1 MILGPLEP
9 HQNDAGQYRVTCVAT
24 EGVKKL
30 CYQPAV
36 VDNPNMAQGRGVPQL
51 DPALEAVVGAIDAL
65 TERQDGGPGVV
76 LTLGGLVISGTII
89 PDWQW
94 FDDVEH
100 AARAAFVVH
109 VGGSID
115 NEHGGWARLFKGAAE
130 SLANDHAERRVARE
144 VTESLP
150 DRYQYLVAQQD
161 QTTYIHLTEAR
172 VVAPGVNPLPAAG
185 MHWRGRLSEISG
197 WSFGHLGVG
206 PPTVPSEPP
215 AAPTQDVDH
224 YM

>member
-1 MILGPLEP
+1 MG
-9 HQNDAGQYRVTCVAT
+9 RKTVF
-24 EGVKKL
+24 
-30 CYQPAV
+30 YQPTV
-36 VDNPNMAQGRGVPQL
+36 VDNLGMAQNSCVPQI
-51 DPALEAVVGAIDAL
+51 DPALEVVVGAINTL

-76 LTLGGLVISGTII
+76 LTLGGLVVSGTII

-115 NEHGGWARLFKGAAE
+115 DEHGGWARLFKGAAE
-130 SLANDHAERRVARE
+130 SLARDHAERRAARE
-144 VTESLP
+144 VTEGLP
-150 DRYQYLVAQQD
+150 DRYQRLVAQQD
-161 QTTYIHLTEAR
+161 QTAYIHLTEAR
-172 VVAPGVNPLPAAG
+172 VVAPGVSPLPAAG

-197 WSFGHLGVG
+197 WSFGHFGVE
-206 PPTVPSEPP
+206 PPTAP
-215 AAPTQDVDH
+215 AQDVDH